1 MKRTSSKRGI
11 AAALLALAVASS
23 MPCGVAFA
31 DEPSAGDIAQA
42 RELFNEGMKLRD
54 HDDAAG
60 ALEKLRAAYALAHTP
75 IIGVELGRTYEQLG
89 KIVEAREAYLSISR
103 IAVATSE
110 TARSARAREEAERLA
125 TKLRPRIPTL
135 TIHVSGVSEANVS
148 VDGAAVPSE
157 ALAAPRPV
165 NPGSHEIVATA
176 AGGVTAKKTVD
187 VAEGDS
193 RDVELTL
200 VAAPPPPTTAPV
212 EPSTPTSPPPAETPS
227 GGLSPLV
234 YVGFAVAGAGIVAGS
249 ITGAIAMSDASKVN
263 TACHNT
269 LTCPTSV
276 DGDLQSGRTMGTIST
291 IAFIAAGAGAVAG
304 IMGLVISHPSQEAPK
319 TGSVEPWIGLGSAGL
334 RGAF

>member
-11 AAALLALAVASS
+11 AAALLAAVVASS
-23 MPCGVAFA
+23 LPCAVAWA

-54 HDDAAG
+54 HDAAG

-75 IIGVELGRTYEQLG
+75 IIGLELGRTYEQLG
-89 KIVEAREAYLSISR
+89 KLVEARETYLSISR
-103 IAVATSE
+103 IAVVSSE
-110 TARSARAREEAERLA
+110 TARSAKAREEADRLA

-135 TIHVSGVSEANVS
+135 NIRVTGVSDASVS

-165 NPGSHEIVATA
+165 NPGSHEIVASA
-176 AGGVTAKKTVD
+176 AGGVTTKKTVD

-200 VAAPPPPTTAPV
+200 IAAAPPPTTAPV
-212 EPSTPTSPPPAETPS
+212 EPATTPTSPPPPETQS

-234 YVGFAVAGAGIVAGS
+234 YVGFGVAAAGLVVGG
-249 ITGAIAMSDASKVN
+249 ITGAIALSDASKVN
-263 TACHNT
+263 SACHD
-269 LTCPTSV
+269 LSCPTSI
-276 DGDLQSGRTMGTIST
+276 DGDLQTGRTMGNIST